1 MDRSPVDFA
10 LRASPVIA
18 AGIGLCVLAVFGPGP
33 AAGFA
38 IGTALSWGSFFL
50 AKLLVASSVSERNTK
65 LTAQAKLQLALL
77 LKLPL
82 FAIVIFFTNSLGR
95 GAVTAFLGGYLLVYF
110 PLVLGAFLCRERPI
124 SSDERR

>member
-10 LRASPVIA
+10 LRASPIIA
-18 AGIGLCVLAVFGPGP
+18 AGVGVGVLTLFGPGP
-33 AAGFA
+33 AAGFL
-38 IGTALSWGSFFL
+38 IGSTLSWGSFFL
-50 AKLLVASSVSERNTK
+50 AKLLVGFSVSERNNK

-82 FAIVIFFTNSLGR
+82 FAIVIFFTNSLGK
-95 GAVTAFLGGYLLVYF
+95 GAITAFLGGYLLVYF
-110 PLVLGAFLCRERPI
+110 ALVLGAFLNRERPI